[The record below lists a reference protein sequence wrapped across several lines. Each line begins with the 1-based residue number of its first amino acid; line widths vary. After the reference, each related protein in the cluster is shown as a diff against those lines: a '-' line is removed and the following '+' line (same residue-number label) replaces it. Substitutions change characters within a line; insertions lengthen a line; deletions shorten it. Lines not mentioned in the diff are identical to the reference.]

1 MLFKKVCVAGFFC
14 SFSLLITG
22 DSPSNVFVKIVS
34 SSETIAAQQIQQYLK
49 KSVLV
54 PRIMFSRYG
63 TSAAP
68 TNFSPDLLQFIR
80 IDPVNH
86 QDIIAAYNGGFT
98 GDSFFDVLI
107 ISDDTVVPAKTGY
120 DKSVHDLMVQHFPDL
135 DGIISFKSI
144 KNDSTQSPVIAIGRK
159 FYEKFGYIYHPHYK
173 TSVAKKELLE
183 TATVLGKLL
192 ISDIDLFENVTSTGP
207 KDKSSPEQVL
217 DEETYRFR
225 RQANF
230 NLANS
235 TNERIALSILIPTL
249 ENRRD
254 MFEFIYNK
262 LANQIRAAGL
272 MGKVEILY
280 NRDNGEKPT
289 GQKRNELLQASR
301 GEYTCF
307 VDDDDDVSDDYIV
320 RLYAAIK
327 YHPDCLRLEG
337 IITFDGKNPRL
348 FIHSTAYTTFFEAS
362 GVYYRP
368 PNHLNPIRHD
378 IGTRFKFPPKHIG
391 EDSAWAK
398 QVCQSGLL
406 KNELMPGSGPY
417 YFYKYNGKHSVQT
430 QIRE

>member
-54 PRIMFSRYG
+54 PRIMLSRYG
-63 TSAAP
+63 TFAVS
-68 TNFSPDLLQFIR
+68 TNFSPELLQFIR

-144 KNDSTQSPVIAIGRK
+144 KNDPTQSPVIAIGRK

-173 TSVAKKELLE
+173 TRVAQKELLE
-183 TATVLGKLL
+183 TAALLGKLL
-192 ISDIDLFENVTSTGP
+192 VSDINLFAGVTSTGQ
-207 KDKSSPEQVL
+207 KDKSSPEQDL
-217 DEETYRFR
+217 DEETHRFR

-230 NLANS
+230 NVANS
-235 TNERIALSILIPTL
+235 TNERATLSILIPTL

-280 NRDNGEKPT
+280 NCDNGEKPT

-307 VDDDDDVSDDYIV
+307 VDDDDDVSGDYII
-320 RLYAAIK
+320 RLYEAIK
-327 YHPDCLRLEG
+327 KYPDCLRLEG
-337 IITFDGKNPRL
+337 IITFNGKNPRL
-348 FIHSTAYTTFFEAS
+348 FIHSMAYTTFFEADNI
-362 GVYYRP
+362 YYRP
-368 PNHLNPIRHD
+368 PNHLNPIRRD
-378 IGTRFKFPPKHIG
+378 IAVRFKFPDKYVS
-391 EDSAWAK
+391 EDSDWAI
-398 QVCQSGLL
+398 QICRSGLL
-406 KNELMPGSGPY
+406 KNELMPGHGPY
-417 YFYKYNGKHSVQT
+417 YFYKYNDRNSVQA
-430 QIRE
+430 QVGR